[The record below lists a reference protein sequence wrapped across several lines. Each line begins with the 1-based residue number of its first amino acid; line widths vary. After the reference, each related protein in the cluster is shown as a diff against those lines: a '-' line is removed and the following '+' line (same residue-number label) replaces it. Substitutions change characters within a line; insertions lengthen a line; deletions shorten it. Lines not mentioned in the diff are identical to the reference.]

1 MDCYDGNPESHSYAR
16 TKKDLVHFANGMSMV
31 YIDMSPE
38 LIGEDRSE
46 NDERRIGR
54 RGNTS
59 MPDFVADVFL
69 MLWKYGGR

>member
-1 MDCYDGNPESHSYAR
+1 LDCYDGNPESHSYAR

-46 NDERRIGR
+46 NDEGRIG
-54 RGNTS
+54 
-59 MPDFVADVFL
+59 V
-69 MLWKYGGR
+69 